1 MEEEV
6 EQLSWKVMGKKE
18 SAELA
23 EVEDPYQLARKL
35 AAVLNLSQYEEN
47 LYEAALLD
55 YYVVTY

>member
-1 MEEEV
+1 M
-6 EQLSWKVMGKKE
+6 EQLSWKVLGKKE

-23 EVEDPYQLARKL
+23 KVEDSYQLARKL